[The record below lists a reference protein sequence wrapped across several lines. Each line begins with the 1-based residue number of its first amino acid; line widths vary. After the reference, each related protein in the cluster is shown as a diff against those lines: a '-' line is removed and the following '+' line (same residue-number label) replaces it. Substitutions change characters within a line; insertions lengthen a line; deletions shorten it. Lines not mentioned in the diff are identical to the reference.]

1 MPQLFSNMTVKF
13 NNLSLRT
20 KLAFSFILVV
30 VAVGLASS
38 LIGIRLVATDLVK
51 RAQLKVQ
58 IDLNSAW
65 MVYNDRLKDVETVV
79 HLTSERFFLRKGI
92 LSGSWNELKR
102 ELERVRLGN
111 NLDILTLTDKKGKV
125 LIRTRSPYTVGDD
138 QSNDEIVGTVLK
150 ERKTT
155 KGTEIIPQKELS
167 KEGKE
172 LVEQAFMVFTTTPK
186 AKPRIKD
193 RETSGMMLKAA
204 SPVFGEGRKLIGV
217 LYGGHLLNRDYLIV
231 DEVKEIVYKGVKYK
245 GKDIGTATIF
255 QWDVRT
261 STNVRNS
268 DGLRAIGTRVSSDVY
283 EKVLENGQPYIG
295 RSFVVNADYIT
306 AYEPIRN
313 ITEEVIGMLYVGI
326 LESPYTDRRNEL
338 VLSFFAVAILGIILA
353 LLMVVFVTSRIT
365 RPLDSLVFATEKVA
379 QGDLAYEVPVQSSDE
394 LGNVAASFNKMT
406 KVLQSSNE
414 EITKRTRDL
423 EKTNKELR
431 EAQAQLIQTE
441 KMSSLGRLA
450 AGVAHEI
457 NNPLTGVM
465 TFSHLLLKNA
475 KDEATRKDL
484 EIIVRE
490 TTRCKKIIKG
500 VLDFARETPPQ
511 RKLCQ
516 VNDIIGR
523 TLAILEPQALFH
535 NIQTERNLDDKLPQ
549 IWIDENQMEQ
559 VFMNIILNAA
569 EAMNGEGRFSISSS
583 LNKKGDFVEVR
594 MEDTGMGISKEH
606 LNKIFDPFFTTK
618 DPQKGTGLGLSV
630 SYGIVQ
636 KHKGDILV
644 ESEVGKGTIFI
655 IKLPVEKK
663 ED

>member
-1 MPQLFSNMTVKF
+1 MTVKF

-79 HLTSERFFLRKGI
+79 HLTSERFFLREGI

-102 ELERVRLGN
+102 ELERVRLEN

-150 ERKTT
+150 KRKTT

-204 SPVFGEGRKLIGV
+204 APVFGERSKLIGV

-231 DEVKEIVYKGVKYK
+231 DEVKDIVYKGVKYK
-245 GKDIGTATIF
+245 EKDIGTATIF

-326 LESPYTDRRNEL
+326 LEAPYTDRRNEL
-338 VLSFFAVAILGIILA
+338 VLSFFAVAILGIFLA

-423 EKTNKELR
+423 EETNKELR

-523 TLAILEPQALFH
+523 TLAILEPQSLFH

-559 VFMNIILNAA
+559 VFMNIVLNAA
-569 EAMNGEGRFSISSS
+569 EAMKGEGRFSISSS

-594 MEDTGMGISKEH
+594 MEDTGMGISYEY
-606 LNKIFDPFFTTK
+606 LNKIFHPFFTTK

>member
-1 MPQLFSNMTVKF
+1 MPQLFSNMTAKF

-20 KLAFSFILVV
+20 KLAISFILVV

-65 MVYNDRLKDVETVV
+65 MVYNDRLKNVETVV
-79 HLTSERFFLRKGI
+79 HLTSERFFLKRGI
-92 LSGSWNELKR
+92 PSGNWDELKR
-102 ELERVRLGN
+102 ELERIRLEN

-125 LIRTRSPYTVGDD
+125 LVRTRSPYTLGDD

-150 ERKTT
+150 KRKTT

-172 LVEQAFMVFTTTPK
+172 LVEQAFMVFTPTPK

-193 RETSGMMLKAA
+193 RETSGMILKAA
-204 SPVFGEGRKLIGV
+204 SPVFGEGRKFIGV

-231 DEVKEIVYKGVKYK
+231 DEVKDIVYKGVKYE

-326 LESPYTDRRNEL
+326 LEAPYTDRRNEL

-414 EITKRTRDL
+414 EITKRSEEL
-423 EKTNKELR
+423 EKANKELR
-431 EAQAQLIQTE
+431 ETQAQLIQTE

-569 EAMNGEGRFSISSS
+569 EAMKGEGHFSISSS
-583 LNKKGDFVEVR
+583 LNKREDFVEVR
-594 MEDTGMGISKEH
+594 MEDTGMGISKEN

>member
-1 MPQLFSNMTVKF
+1 
-13 NNLSLRT
+13 
-20 KLAFSFILVV
+20 
-30 VAVGLASS
+30 
-38 LIGIRLVATDLVK
+38 
-51 RAQLKVQ
+51 
-58 IDLNSAW
+58 
-65 MVYNDRLKDVETVV
+65 
-79 HLTSERFFLRKGI
+79 
-92 LSGSWNELKR
+92 KR

-125 LIRTRSPYTVGDD
+125 LIRTRNPYTVGDD
-138 QSNDEIVGTVLK
+138 QSNDEIVGAVLK

-155 KGTEIIPQKELS
+155 KGTEITPQKELS

-204 SPVFGEGRKLIGV
+204 APVFGEGRKLIGV

-231 DEVKEIVYKGVKYK
+231 DEVKDIVYKGVKYK

-283 EKVLENGQPYIG
+283 ERVLENGQPYIG

-313 ITEEVIGMLYVGI
+313 ITGEVIGMLYVGI
-326 LESPYTDRRNEL
+326 LEAPYTDRRNEL

-379 QGDLAYEVPVQSSDE
+379 QGDLAYEVPVKSGDE

-406 KVLQSSNE
+406 KVLKSSNE

-423 EKTNKELR
+423 EETNKELR
-431 EAQAQLIQTE
+431 ETQAQLIQTE

-523 TLAILEPQALFH
+523 TLAILEPQSLFH

-569 EAMNGEGRFSISSS
+569 EAMKGEGRFSISSS
-583 LNKKGDFVEVR
+583 LNKREDFVEVR
-594 MEDTGMGISKEH
+594 MEDTGMGISKEY
-606 LNKIFDPFFTTK
+606 LNKIFDPFFT
-618 DPQKGTGLGLSV
+618 
-630 SYGIVQ
+630 
-636 KHKGDILV
+636 
-644 ESEVGKGTIFI
+644 
-655 IKLPVEKK
+655 
-663 ED
+663 

>member
-1 MPQLFSNMTVKF
+1 MTVKF

-79 HLTSERFFLRKGI
+79 YLTSERFFLREGI
-92 LSGSWNELKR
+92 RSGSWNELKR

-125 LIRTRSPYTVGDD
+125 LIRTRNPYTVGDD
-138 QSNDEIVGTVLK
+138 QSNDEIVGAVLK

-155 KGTEIIPQKELS
+155 KGTEITPQKELS

-204 SPVFGEGRKLIGV
+204 APVFGEGRKLIGV

-231 DEVKEIVYKGVKYK
+231 DEVKDIVYKGVKYK

-313 ITEEVIGMLYVGI
+313 ITGEVIGMLYVGI
-326 LESPYTDRRNEL
+326 LEAPYTDRRNEL

-379 QGDLAYEVPVQSSDE
+379 QGDLAYEVPVKSGDE

-406 KVLQSSNE
+406 KVLKSSNE

-423 EKTNKELR
+423 EETNKELR
-431 EAQAQLIQTE
+431 ETQAQLIQTE

-523 TLAILEPQALFH
+523 TLAILEPQSLFH

-569 EAMNGEGRFSISSS
+569 EAMKGEGRFSISSS
-583 LNKKGDFVEVR
+583 LNKREDFVEVR
-594 MEDTGMGISKEH
+594 MEDTGMGISKEY